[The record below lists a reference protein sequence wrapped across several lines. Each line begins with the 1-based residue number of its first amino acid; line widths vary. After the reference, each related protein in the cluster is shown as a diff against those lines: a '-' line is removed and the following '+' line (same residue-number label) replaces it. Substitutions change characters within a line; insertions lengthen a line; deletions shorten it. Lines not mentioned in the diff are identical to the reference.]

1 MPYAVIAE
9 WSAGGHDT
17 GNYDEITRR
26 LDIDRTPPPGLIVHS
41 AGTTPE
47 GGFRI
52 CDVWETREAYE
63 AFDEERLR
71 PTAEAVV
78 SALPPERRPEEMAP
92 RVSVYRLHHLL
103 VPAPVAATSG

>member
-17 GNYDEITRR
+17 SNYDEITRR
-26 LDIDRTPPPGLIVHS
+26 MDVDRDPPAGLIVHS

-63 AFDEERLR
+63 AFDAERLR
-71 PTAEAVV
+71 PMADSVL
-78 SALPPERRPEEMAP
+78 SALPPERQPAQRAP
-92 RVSVYRLHHLL
+92 QVSVYELHNLL
-103 VPAPVAATSG
+103 VPAPAAAAR

>member
-9 WSAGGHDT
+9 WADGGHDT
-17 GNYDEITRR
+17 RNYDEITRR
-26 LDIDRTPPPGLIVHS
+26 MDVDRDPPEGLIVHS

-63 AFDEERLR
+63 AFHADRLTPAADEVL
-71 PTAEAVV
+71 
-78 SALPPERRPEEMAP
+78 SALTPERQAASGPP
-92 RVSVYRLHHLL
+92 RLTGYELHNVIL
-103 VPAPVAATSG
+103 PARTAAAR